1 MSDEERDAR
10 WQEIVEARSDFSED
24 QPAELRAVG
33 GKGARRRTSSKSEQ
47 FNEALSGLTSWSTV
61 EGSRRRLS
69 A

>member
-10 WQEIVEARSDFSED
+10 WQDIVDARIDFSDE
-24 QPAELRAVG
+24 PAQLQAVD
-33 GKGARRRTSSKSEQ
+33 GKRTRRRTSSKSEQ

-61 EGSRRRLS
+61 EPSRRRLS

>member
-10 WQEIVEARSDFSED
+10 WQEIVDARVDFSDEST
-24 QPAELRAVG
+24 QLQAVD
-33 GKGARRRTSSKSEQ
+33 GKRTRRQTSSKSEQ

>member
-10 WQEIVEARSDFSED
+10 WQDIVDARIDFADGE
-24 QPAELRAVG
+24 PTELRAVG
-33 GKGARRRTSSKSEQ
+33 GNGARRRTSSKSEQ

-61 EGSRRRLS
+61 ESSRRRLS

>member
-10 WQEIVEARSDFSED
+10 WQDIVDARIDFSDE
-24 QPAELRAVG
+24 PAQLQAVD
-33 GKGARRRTSSKSEQ
+33 GKRTQRRTSSKSEQ

-61 EGSRRRLS
+61 EPSRRRLS

>member
-10 WQEIVEARSDFSED
+10 WQDIVDARIDFSDEPG
-24 QPAELRAVG
+24 QLQAVD
-33 GKGARRRTSSKSEQ
+33 GKRTRRRTSSKSEQ

-61 EGSRRRLS
+61 EPSRRRLS

>member
-10 WQEIVEARSDFSED
+10 WQDIVDARIDFADE
-24 QPAELRAVG
+24 PAELQAVD
-33 GKGARRRTSSKSEQ
+33 GKQTRRRTSSKSEQ

>member
-10 WQEIVEARSDFSED
+10 WQDIVDARIDFSDESG
-24 QPAELRAVG
+24 QLQAVD
-33 GKGARRRTSSKSEQ
+33 GKRTRRRTSSKSEQ

-61 EGSRRRLS
+61 ESSRRRLS

>member
-10 WQEIVEARSDFSED
+10 WQDIVDARIDFSDESA
-24 QPAELRAVG
+24 QLQAVD
-33 GKGARRRTSSKSEQ
+33 GKRTRRRTSSKSEQ

-61 EGSRRRLS
+61 EPSRRRLS